1 MFFFFH
7 FICNPYHVDFLKTE
21 MIFFSEFITN
31 VSQENW
37 FFEGIK
43 QKLIVLTI
51 IKLWV
56 SYNIKLNTC
65 SEY

>member
-1 MFFFFH
+1 
-7 FICNPYHVDFLKTE
+7 

-37 FFEGIK
+37 FFGGIK